1 MQSNVVYKSEWM
13 TVYEDQVY
21 KRNDVTSKVGVYNR
35 IDVCDTAIVIPLF
48 KDGSLLM
55 VENYRHGVG
64 TNLLELPGGFIDE
77 DEVPIGAAKRE
88 LIEETGY
95 TCNKVKVV
103 NWFYTWPGRTG
114 QKNFV
119 VVANGLKKH
128 FRKNRDEPE
137 LIKVLRVS
145 RNKVMQELKRGRI
158 KSALTIAA
166 LFEGYL

>member
-1 MQSNVVYKSEWM
+1 M

-21 KRNDVTSKVGVYNR
+21 KGNDVTSKVGVFNR
-35 IDVCDTAIVIPLF
+35 IDVCDTAIVIALF

-64 TNLLELPGGFIDE
+64 TYLLELPGGFINE
-77 DEVPIGAAKRE
+77 DEVPLGAARRE

-95 TCNKVKVV
+95 TCNKIKVV

-114 QKNFV
+114 QRNFV

-128 FRKNRDEPE
+128 FRINGDESE

-145 RNKVMQELKRGRI
+145 KSRVMRELKRGRI